1 MPIFEYTGTDRVGNP
16 VRSTVEA
23 DTAKNARLKV
33 KKSGVVLLSLSE
45 KDVAKKKGGGGL
57 SLSGRSVNLQVL
69 ALTTRQF
76 ASLIRANIPL
86 VEALTALIDQ
96 TEDLHLK
103 GVLADVR
110 QAVNEGTSLKNAL
123 AAHPKVFPP
132 IFINMVESGEASGTL
147 PLVLLRLAEFMEA
160 QVRLRAKILSAMTY
174 PLLMIG
180 IGGMV
185 VLLLFTF
192 VIPKVAN
199 IFQSIN
205 KKLPW
210 YTELIMN
217 ISFFVKDWWWLLGM
231 MAVAGFL
238 LFRKYIS
245 SPAGKAW
252 WDALLL
258 RMPLFG
264 PVIRM
269 IAMSRF
275 ASTMATLMNG
285 GVPILTAM
293 NIVKA
298 VVNSVPIAEA
308 ITKAQANITEGQ
320 SVAEPLRRSGE
331 FPNLLLHMIQIG
343 ERTGELPQMLE
354 LVSQNYEEQVNNRVE
369 RMTTLLQPLMLVVMG
384 VLVGIIVMA
393 IFVPLLELQQIR

>member
-1 MPIFEYTGTDRVGNP
+1 
-16 VRSTVEA
+16 
-23 DTAKNARLKV
+23 
-33 KKSGVVLLSLSE
+33 
-45 KDVAKKKGGGGL
+45 
-57 SLSGRSVNLQVL
+57 
-69 ALTTRQF
+69 
-76 ASLIRANIPL
+76 
-86 VEALTALIDQ
+86 
-96 TEDLHLK
+96 
-103 GVLADVR
+103 
-110 QAVNEGTSLKNAL
+110 
-123 AAHPKVFPP
+123 P

-174 PLLMIG
+174 PMLMIG
-180 IGGMV
+180 IGGLV

-217 ISFFVKDWWWLLGM
+217 VSFFVKDWWWLL
-231 MAVAGFL
+231 AVLAVGAFL
-238 LFRKYIS
+238 LFRKYIA

-264 PVIRM
+264 PVVRM

-285 GVPILTAM
+285 GVPILNAM

-320 SVAEPLRRSGE
+320 SVAEPLRKSGE

>member
-45 KDVAKKKGGGGL
+45 KDVAKKKGGGL
-57 SLSGRSVNLQVL
+57 SLTGRSVNLQVL
-69 ALTTRQF
+69 AMTTRQF

-86 VEALTALIDQ
+86 VESLTALIDQ

-110 QAVNEGTSLKNAL
+110 QAVNEGMSLKNAL

-217 ISFFVKDWWWLLGM
+217 ISFFVKDWWWLLAM